1 MEEKNKSVKNVK
13 VNQENVKKNFQYKL
27 KRAFAIVG
35 TVIVVG
41 SVIGGIDSSRK
52 KDKENVNSYLSGISV
67 SESIS
72 EYEQLKQIKIE
83 DIKDWLE
90 ISEDSIKYEDEVVKI
105 LKDNTDYKPELHI
118 DNSLDEYKKAAEI
131 IENLYGKDLS
141 PEQEDL
147 LIKAA
152 LTLSKNAQL
161 ANEKLRKYGYNFV
174 EKETLR
180 LLKEDFAKHVGIEF
194 DDPDKIEIG
203 IVEDEWTT
211 PCISVNVNGNE
222 NGNENGNG
230 NIYECTGYPCDVAKI
245 IGAAQSARRGVSKE
259 SDMYE
264 YNEDRND
271 VLRNA
276 VKACEVISSGATD
289 EVIWDIKVPKKNNS
303 KYYNPIKCKAPS
315 LNEIIKS
322 SKEANL
328 TTEGRSR

>member
-35 TVIVVG
+35 TAVIVIG
-41 SVIGGIDSSRK
+41 SGMGMHFSRE

-118 DNSLDEYKKAAEI
+118 VNSLDEYKKAVET

-141 PEQEDL
+141 PEQKAL
-147 LIKAA
+147 LIEAA
-152 LTLSKNAQL
+152 LILSKNAQL
-161 ANEKLRKYGYNFV
+161 ANEKLMKYGYNLV

-180 LLKEDFAKHVGIEF
+180 LLKEDFAKHVGINFE
-194 DDPDKIEIG
+194 DPSEIEIG
-203 IVEDEWTT
+203 IVDDELMT
-211 PCISVNVNGNE
+211 PYISVNVNGK
-222 NGNENGNG
+222 
-230 NIYECTGYPCDVAKI
+230 IYECTGYPYDIAQIIAAVQRAKT
-245 IGAAQSARRGVSKE
+245 GVSKE
-259 SDMYE
+259 SDLFGR
-264 YNEDRND
+264 NEGRND
-271 VLRNA
+271 VLIEA
-276 VKACEVISSGATD
+276 LEACKIISSGATD
-289 EVIWDIKVPKKNNS
+289 EVNWDIKVPKKDDS
-303 KYYNPIKCKAPS
+303 KYYNPTKCNAPS
-315 LNEIIKS
+315 LNKIITS
-322 SKEANL
+322 SKANL
-328 TTEGRSR
+328 TEGRSR

>member
-13 VNQENVKKNFQYKL
+13 VNPEIVKKNFQYKL
-27 KRAFAIVG
+27 KRAGAIVG
-35 TVIVVG
+35 TVVI
-41 SVIGGIDSSRK
+41 VIGSGLGWIHSSRE

-105 LKDNTDYKPELHI
+105 LKDNTDYELDELHI

-161 ANEKLRKYGYNFV
+161 ANEKLRKYGYNLV

-194 DDPDKIEIG
+194 DDPDKIEIR
-203 IVEDEWTT
+203 IEEEEWTT
-211 PCISVNVNGNE
+211 PCISVNVNGK
-222 NGNENGNG
+222 
-230 NIYECTGYPCDVAKI
+230 IYECTGYPYDIAQIIAAVQRAKE
-245 IGAAQSARRGVSKE
+245 GKSKE
-259 SDMYE
+259 TDMFE
-264 YNEDRND
+264 YNDVRND
-271 VLRNA
+271 VLGEGL
-276 VKACEVISSGATD
+276 KAIKILSSGATD
-289 EVIWDIKVPKKNNS
+289 KVKWDIKVPEEDS
-303 KYYNPIKCKAPS
+303 KYYNPIKCKAPG

-322 SKEANL
+322 SEANL
-328 TTEGRSR
+328 TGRSR